1 MLRVDYSEVRDEE
14 EELFCIELIVNTDDE
29 AVLKKIRR
37 SVRDLF
43 GPEAQLASV
52 PRKED

>member
-1 MLRVDYSEVRDEE
+1 MLRVDYSEARDEE
-14 EELFCIELIVNTDDE
+14 EELFCIDLVVNTDDE

-37 SVRDLF
+37 AVRELF

>member
-1 MLRVDYSEVRDEE
+1 MLRVDYSEALDEE
-14 EELFCIELIVNTDDE
+14 EDIFCVDLVVNTDDE
-29 AVLKKIRR
+29 AVIKKLRR
-37 SVRDLF
+37 MVRDLF

>member
-1 MLRVDYSEVRDEE
+1 MLRVDYSEARDEE
-14 EELFCIELIVNTDDE
+14 DELFCIELIVNTDDE
-29 AVLKKIRR
+29 VVLKKIRR
-37 SVRDLF
+37 AVRDLF